1 MDKKHLHIT
10 RILGLKKLL
19 KQHGQDN
26 NLKNR
31 LFLPIK
37 TKSEAKKEKNKTR
50 PLKKKKWT
58 ESILKRTF
66 IYIASNL
73 TPPLNNCIG

>member
-37 TKSEAKKEKNKTR
+37 TKSEAKKEKNKTH
-50 PLKKKKWT
+50 PLKKKKKS
-58 ESILKRTF
+58 ELKVFLKEHLFTLPV
-66 IYIASNL
+66 I
-73 TPPLNNCIG
+73 